1 MDIVSIKIRGKY
13 RNKGSV
19 YQSIQFCSNCKNSQ
33 MQHPI
38 TGISSIY
45 TTEKGVNI
53 YELVPTDFLRY
64 KTGDFY
70 YANYIIMQQLFAGGS
85 AIDTHE
91 EHKKLMNI
99 FNSSIPAQQKVSDAG
114 TIVYGLLTQHALT
127 FNKNTLLHC
136 CGLFFYTSE
145 DDPRKYTP
153 DNVVKAIVSDPKAYD
168 FFLRRLEPLFAR
180 SLSISKK
187 DIQSLVKRNEAAI
200 DLVHKELS
208 TKS

>member
-1 MDIVSIKIRGKY
+1 MAHK
-13 RNKGSV
+13 
-19 YQSIQFCSNCKNSQ
+19 
-33 MQHPI
+33 I
-38 TGISSIY
+38 TGREPIF
-45 TTEKGVNI
+45 TTANNINI
-53 YELVPTDFLRY
+53 YELVPTDFLRN
-64 KTGDFY
+64 KTGEFY

-85 AIDTHE
+85 AIDMHE
-91 EHKKLMNI
+91 EHKKMMDI
-99 FNSSIPAQQKVSDAG
+99 FNSSKPAQTKVSECAG
-114 TIVYGLLTQHALT
+114 ILYGLLTQHALT

-136 CGLFFYTSE
+136 CGLFFYTDE
-145 DDPRKYTP
+145 DDPKQYKP
-153 DNVVKAIVSDPKAYD
+153 DNVINAIVSDPVAYD